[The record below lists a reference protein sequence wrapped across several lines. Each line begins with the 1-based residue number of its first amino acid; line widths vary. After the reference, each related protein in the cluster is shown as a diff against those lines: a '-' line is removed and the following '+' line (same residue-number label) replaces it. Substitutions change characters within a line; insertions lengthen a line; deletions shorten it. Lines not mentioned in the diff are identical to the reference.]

1 MASRVYIDFMGNKKI
16 MFAISA
22 VLLTVSIGALLIQG
36 LTFGVEFKG
45 GTVIDFVKLNVSE
58 GEVRAAFVKAGI
70 DEPSVQSVQGGGYIV
85 RFAESDPKVANAAYT
100 AVVKELDLPEDAGNI
115 TTIGPGWGNLVTNR
129 ALLAAGLAIAA
140 LLLYISVRFDYKMS
154 ICAVISLVHDG
165 IIVLG
170 IYALS
175 GFEVTPSTIA
185 ALLTIMGYSLYD
197 TIVVFSRIKEN
208 TASLSK
214 DTFMHMANVSINQVL
229 VRSLNTSITS
239 LIPVVCLLFFG
250 GPALKDFA
258 FALTIGMISGA
269 YSSIGVASPI
279 YAMWK
284 ETEPRYQ
291 ALKKKYATA

>member
-1 MASRVYIDFMGNKKI
+1 MAKRYIDFMGHKNV
-16 MFAISA
+16 MFAISG
-22 VLLTVSIGALLIQG
+22 VLLIVSIGALVIQG
-36 LTFGVEFKG
+36 LNFGIEFEG
-45 GTVIDFVKLNVSE
+45 GTVVDISKTAATE
-58 GEVRAAFVKAGI
+58 TAVREAFVSAGVA
-70 DEPSVQSVQGGGYIV
+70 EPSVQSVEGGGYII

-100 AVVKELDLPEDAGNI
+100 EVAKALDLPADGGTI
-115 TTIGPGWGNLVTNR
+115 TTIGPGWGKLVTNR

-154 ICAVISLVHDG
+154 VCAVISLVHDG

-175 GFEVTPSTIA
+175 GYEVTPNTIA

-197 TIVVFSRIKEN
+197 TIVVFGRIKEN

-229 VRSLNTSITS
+229 VRSLNTTITS
-239 LIPVVCLLFFG
+239 IIPVLCLLFFG
-250 GPALKDFA
+250 GPTLKDFA

>member
-22 VLLTVSIGALLIQG
+22 VLLTISIGALLIQG

-58 GEVRAAFVKAGI
+58 GELRAAFVKADI

-85 RFAESDPKVANAAYT
+85 RFAESDPKVANAAYS

-197 TIVVFSRIKEN
+197 TIVVFHRIKEN

>member
-58 GEVRAAFVKAGI
+58 AEVREAFVKAGI

-100 AVVKELDLPEDAGNI
+100 AVVKDLDLPEDAGNI

-197 TIVVFSRIKEN
+197 TIVVFHRIKEN

>member
-70 DEPSVQSVQGGGYIV
+70 GEPSVQSVQGGGYIV
-85 RFAESDPKVANAAYT
+85 RFAESDPKVANAAYS

-197 TIVVFSRIKEN
+197 TIVVFHRIKEN

>member
-1 MASRVYIDFMGNKKI
+1 MARRAFIDFMGHKNI
-16 MFAISA
+16 MFAISG
-22 VLLTVSIGALLIQG
+22 VLLAVSIGALIIQG
-36 LTFGVEFKG
+36 LNFGIEFEG
-45 GTVIDFVKLNVSE
+45 GTVVDISTVNATEAQMRD
-58 GEVRAAFVKAGI
+58 AFVNAGVA
-70 DEPSVQSVQGGGYIV
+70 EPSVQTVQGGGYII
-85 RFAESDPKVANAAYT
+85 RFAESDPNVANAAYAKVQQT
-100 AVVKELDLPEDAGNI
+100 LGLSSDAGNI
-115 TTIGPGWGNLVTNR
+115 TTIGPGWGKLVTNR

-154 ICAVISLVHDG
+154 VCAVIALVHDG

-175 GFEVTPSTIA
+175 GFEVTPNTIA

-197 TIVVFSRIKEN
+197 TIVVFHRIKEN

-239 LIPVVCLLFFG
+239 LIPVVCLLFLG
-250 GPALKDFA
+250 GPTLQDFA

-291 ALKKKYATA
+291 ALKKKYAAA